1 MWLRIVKMFL
11 NKRSFECF
19 IIWWTSRSLLIS
31 ALAFDCLISLKKIT
45 PLWSRRSYII
55 DIYVSSTQQNI
66 AKFFENESV
75 ITWYR
80 TGRISQNFVVL
91 QENKKMPHS
100 AFLIILHRKFV
111 MLFDLGGIL
120 TSVGY
125 SQSITFR
132 SYPRDFPWVMIILHP
147 SWSENIRISY
157 AFFP

>member
-1 MWLRIVKMFL
+1 M
-11 NKRSFECF
+11 
-19 IIWWTSRSLLIS
+19 
-31 ALAFDCLISLKKIT
+31 
-45 PLWSRRSYII
+45 WSRRSYII

-75 ITWYR
+75 ITWYK
-80 TGRISQNFVVL
+80 TGRISQNSVVL

-125 SQSITFR
+125 SQSITFK

-157 AFFP
+157 AFFPLKINSGIVVQTDKLYEKS

>member
-1 MWLRIVKMFL
+1 M
-11 NKRSFECF
+11 
-19 IIWWTSRSLLIS
+19 
-31 ALAFDCLISLKKIT
+31 
-45 PLWSRRSYII
+45 WSRRSYII

-75 ITWYR
+75 ITWYK
-80 TGRISQNFVVL
+80 TGRISQNSVVL

-125 SQSITFR
+125 SQQSITFK

-157 AFFP
+157 AFFPLKINSGIVVQTDKLYV